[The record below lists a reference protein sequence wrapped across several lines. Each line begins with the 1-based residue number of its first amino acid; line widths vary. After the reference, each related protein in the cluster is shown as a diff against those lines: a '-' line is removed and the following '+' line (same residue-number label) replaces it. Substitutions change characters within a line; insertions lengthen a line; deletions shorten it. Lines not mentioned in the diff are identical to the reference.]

1 MARVKG
7 RSRATSDRAIV
18 ETAEMIFNG
27 ANQSTVAEHFG
38 MTEARIS
45 QYVRTDLYKETL
57 AKLEKIKN
65 QCASDYAQQQVDRYN
80 DEFEEWFKLSK
91 IMSGVNKSAYVKL
104 MTAVNSVLD
113 AALAETE
120 PKTNLEKIK
129 IVETLKNVPNL
140 IKAAIVL
147 QQQID
152 SAFNQRLGTDEL
164 SKRLSVDKNT
174 ETQ

>member
-27 ANQSTVAEHFG
+27 ANQSTVAEYFG

-65 QCASDYAQQQVDRYN
+65 QCAADYAQQQVDRYN

-91 IMSGVNKSAYVKL
+91 TMSQVNTAAYQKL
-104 MTAVNSVLD
+104 MTTINSALD
-113 AALAETE
+113 AALAEAK
-120 PKTNLEKIK
+120 PKNNAEKIK
-129 IVETLKNVPNL
+129 ITESLKNLCNL
-140 IKAAIVL
+140 TRAAMML
-147 QQQID
+147 EQQINA
-152 SAFNQRLGTDEL
+152 AFNQRLGTDEL
-164 SKRLSVDKNT
+164 SKRLSADRNT
-174 ETQ
+174 EV